1 MFPTEPF
8 CEPLRL
14 VVVLDG
20 DGAGVEEDQH
30 DHEPEPGG
38 RLREREQGHDEE
50 EEDDQGVWGNE
61 SRVKIRGNNV
71 VDHVDVEDEYG
82 HYIAIKNMSS
92 GKTTTTL
99 LERRIEQR
107 NI

>member
-38 RLREREQGHDEE
+38 RLREREQGQNKGRGQLKKNVFFRALPELPKSPPMTPIRATWFSFF
-50 EEDDQGVWGNE
+50 GSRNSRFE
-61 SRVKIRGNNV
+61 SQFRT
-71 VDHVDVEDEYG
+71 
-82 HYIAIKNMSS
+82 KN
-92 GKTTTTL
+92 TIYT
-99 LERRIEQR
+99 I
-107 NI
+107 

>member
-20 DGAGVEEDQH
+20 DSAGVEEDQH

-38 RLREREQGHDEE
+38 RLMEIEE
-50 EEDDQGVWGNE
+50 VNQEDEEDDQGVWGKE
-61 SRVKIRGNNV
+61 KAVMMLIML
-71 VDHVDVEDEYG
+71 
-82 HYIAIKNMSS
+82 I
-92 GKTTTTL
+92 
-99 LERRIEQR
+99 
-107 NI
+107 

>member
-38 RLREREQGHDEE
+38 RLREIQEGHHEE
-50 EEDDQGVWGNE
+50 EEDDQGV
-61 SRVKIRGNNV
+61 
-71 VDHVDVEDEYG
+71 
-82 HYIAIKNMSS
+82 
-92 GKTTTTL
+92 
-99 LERRIEQR
+99 
-107 NI
+107 

>member
-38 RLREREQGHDEE
+38 RLREREQGHHVE
-50 EEDDQGVWGNE
+50 EEDDQGVWGQE
-61 SRVKIRGNNV
+61 KAVT
-71 VDHVDVEDEYG
+71 
-82 HYIAIKNMSS
+82 M
-92 GKTTTTL
+92 L
-99 LERRIEQR
+99 LTMLM
-107 NI
+107 

>member
-20 DGAGVEEDQH
+20 DGAGVEEDQY

-38 RLREREQGHDEE
+38 RLREIEQGHHEE
-50 EEDDQGVWGNE
+50 EEDDQGV
-61 SRVKIRGNNV
+61 
-71 VDHVDVEDEYG
+71 
-82 HYIAIKNMSS
+82 
-92 GKTTTTL
+92 
-99 LERRIEQR
+99 
-107 NI
+107 